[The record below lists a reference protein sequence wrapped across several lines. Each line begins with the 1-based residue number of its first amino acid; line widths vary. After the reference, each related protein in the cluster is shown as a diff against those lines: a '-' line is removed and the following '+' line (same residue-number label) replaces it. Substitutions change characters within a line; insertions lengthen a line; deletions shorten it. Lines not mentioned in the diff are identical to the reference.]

1 MAATDLETQTDDQSP
16 EPDELGLWSAWRSS
30 SDLAARE
37 RLVRLHLPY
46 ARRIAARLY
55 RQRGAL
61 RVEFDEYYQLACI
74 GLLEAMDRYDT
85 SRGASFRTFSLRR
98 IEGSILNGLQR
109 LSEFTEQVG
118 LRRRMERERLASLK
132 GDTGGVRR
140 SSRDTLSQLSEIAVG
155 LAIGYMLEETA
166 MFMADENAGGL
177 DTAYAGEA
185 WRQTR
190 ERVLASVRLLP
201 ERERQIIDLHYFHA
215 LGFDQIG
222 AVFGLTKGRISQL
235 HRSALERLRSCLGPA
250 DQFRMIR

>member
-1 MAATDLETQTDDQSP
+1 
-16 EPDELGLWSAWRSS
+16 
-30 SDLAARE
+30 
-37 RLVRLHLPY
+37 
-46 ARRIAARLY
+46 
-55 RQRGAL
+55 
-61 RVEFDEYYQLACI
+61 
-74 GLLEAMDRYDT
+74 
-85 SRGASFRTFSLRR
+85 
-98 IEGSILNGLQR
+98 
-109 LSEFTEQVG
+109 
-118 LRRRMERERLASLK
+118 MERERLASLK

>member
-1 MAATDLETQTDDQSP
+1 VATSDLEPQADDQESK
-16 EPDELGLWSAWRSS
+16 PDEPALWSAWRSS

-55 RQRGAL
+55 RQRGSL
-61 RVEFDEYYQLACI
+61 QVEFDEYYQLACI
-74 GLLEAMDRYDT
+74 GLLEAMDRYDA
-85 SRGASFRTFSLRR
+85 SRGASFQTFSLRR
-98 IEGSILNGLQR
+98 IEGSVLNGLQR
-109 LSEFTEQVG
+109 LSEVTEQVG

-132 GDTGGVRR
+132 GETGGGRR
-140 SSRDTLSQLSEIAVG
+140 SSRDMLSQLSEIAVG

-166 MFMADENAGGL
+166 MFLADEDVGGL

-201 ERERQIIDLHYFHA
+201 ERERQIIDLHYFNG

-235 HRSALERLRSCLGPA
+235 HRSALERLRGCLGPA